1 MGLIL
6 DSNVLIAA
14 ERGAK
19 PLSDVLAELR
29 AILGSGDIML
39 SSISVIELEHGVWRA
54 ITPQI
59 AAKRR
64 AYLDGIYA
72 SIPVEPFTKEIAQL
86 AAKTDAEARMKG
98 LVIPFGDLQ
107 IGVTA
112 LHFRCAVCTHNVRH
126 FQMIPGLTVQSL

>member
-6 DSNVLIAA
+6 DSSVLIAA
-14 ERGAK
+14 ERRAQ

-29 AILGSGDIML
+29 SNLGSGDILL
-39 SSISVIELEHGVWRA
+39 SSISVIELEHGIWRA
-54 ITPQI
+54 TTPQI

-72 SIPVEPFTKEIAQL
+72 SIPVEAFTKEIAQL
-86 AAKTDAEARMKG
+86 VAKTDAEARMKG

-112 LHFRCAVCTHNVRH
+112 LHFGCAVCTHNVRH
-126 FQMIPGLTVQSL
+126 FQMIPGLTVRSF